1 MIFVN
6 GEERLEC
13 SIDQLIVAGWTGRDS
28 GAVEHHI
35 EELAQLGI
43 APPTAVPLYYRV
55 SDSLLT
61 QSPEIQVL
69 GSASS
74 GEVEPLILRQQDRW
88 YLGLASDHTDRKL
101 EAHSIAA
108 SKQSCAK
115 PVAKQ
120 VWEFDTV
127 SNHLDDI
134 LLRCSIKENDEI
146 VLYQSGSL
154 AALRPIQT
162 LIDDVNLSENAA
174 MLCGTLTA
182 IKSVRP
188 ATEYFME
195 LEDPVL
201 NRKITLKYNVRALPV
216 VN

>member
-6 GEERLEC
+6 GEEHLEC

-28 GAVEHHI
+28 EAVNHHI

-43 APPTAVPLYYRV
+43 SPPSDVPLYYRV

-61 QSPEIQVL
+61 QSADIQVL
-69 GSASS
+69 GNASS
-74 GEVEPLILRQQDRW
+74 GEVEPLILRQQDKW
-88 YLGLASDHTDRKL
+88 YLGLASDHTDRQL
-101 EAHSIAA
+101 EAHSVAA
-108 SKQSCAK
+108 SKQACVK
-115 PVAKQ
+115 PVAKH
-120 VWEFDTV
+120 VWELDSV
-127 SNHLDDI
+127 INHLDDI

-154 AALRPIQT
+154 AAIQPLQT
-162 LIDDVNLSENAA
+162 LINNINLSENAA
-174 MLCGTLTA
+174 MLCGTLAA
-182 IKSVRP
+182 IESVRP
-188 ATEYFME
+188 ATEYYME

-201 NRKITLKYNVRALPV
+201 NRRISLKYNVRALPI